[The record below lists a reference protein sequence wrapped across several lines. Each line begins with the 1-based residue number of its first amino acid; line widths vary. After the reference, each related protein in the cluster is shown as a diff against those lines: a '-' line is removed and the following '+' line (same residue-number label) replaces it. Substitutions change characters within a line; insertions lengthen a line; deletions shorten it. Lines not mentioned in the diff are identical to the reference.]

1 MENTESS
8 FESTNLVQGPAKQ
21 YIGFIDKSENDKLR
35 ENMFRSPLEKLHLFT
50 QMLRRESVL
59 KNAKIIKP

>member
-1 MENTESS
+1 MKNTESS
-8 FESTNLVQGPAKQ
+8 FENTNLVQEPAQQ